1 MTLTGKLDSY
11 LAMKKDGLNTIE
23 LDLKDESGN
32 VTFTKG
38 APAIA
43 KQDGAALRYFDP
55 NEVVG
60 KVHKAGMYLIG
71 RVVTFEDP
79 ITVQGAPG
87 ARDPHAAT
95 ARSGARTAASAGSI
109 PYSTAAWKYDVDVA
123 RCRGEGRLRRDPV
136 RLRPLPE
143 RRRRLDHPLPG
154 QARPADERDGGGLP
168 PLCRHA
174 PAPARRPRLGRRL
187 RPLGDARPRHRPA
200 SRPDRRGGR
209 RDLSDDVS
217 LPLHRGRVQPARP
230 ERGAGPDRLA
240 LPDATSRRSS
250 AAAAR

>member
-1 MTLTGKLDSY
+1 MTLVPVASAAPVSPFRSSPPEEIRGIHLTGPLMTLTGKLDSY

-55 NEVVG
+55 SEVVG

-71 RVVTFEDP
+71 SVVTFEDP
-79 ITVQGAPG
+79 ITVQGPPG
-87 ARDPHAAT
+87 ARDPPQRRLALAHERRPRLAQSLLADGVEV
-95 ARSGARTAASAGSI
+95 RRRRR
-109 PYSTAAWKYDVDVA
+109 

-143 RRRRLDHPLPG
+143 RRRPLDHPLPG
-154 QARPADERDGGGLP
+154 QARRSRWTRRSRPSSATRRSACTRSASASP
-168 PLCRHA
+168 PTSSASRRRTTSESA
-174 PAPARRPRLGRRL
+174 SIPARS
-187 RPLGDARPRHRPA
+187 ARWSTPSTR
-200 SRPDRRGGR
+200 
-209 RDLSDDVS
+209 
-217 LPLHRGRVQPARP
+217 
-230 ERGAGPDRLA
+230 
-240 LPDATSRRSS
+240 
-250 AAAAR
+250 